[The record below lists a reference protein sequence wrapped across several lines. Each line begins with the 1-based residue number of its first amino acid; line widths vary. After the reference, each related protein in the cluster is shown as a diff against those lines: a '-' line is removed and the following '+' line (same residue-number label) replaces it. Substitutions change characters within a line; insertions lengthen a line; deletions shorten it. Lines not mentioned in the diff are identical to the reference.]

1 MNKKNSIFTYKICHS
16 DVTLKDKITANMSLN
31 TQILIAAIL
40 GIAFGFLL
48 SVFPQSSF
56 FTSSLYGLGIISS
69 IFIGLLKML
78 LIPLIFSSI
87 VVGVS
92 NLQAGGQLGKVWKI
106 TVACCVTTT
115 TLALI
120 LGIGCAHLFD
130 VGKGVDITLF
140 QNDMNQ
146 YQTPDTL
153 TPTSFFTNFIQNT
166 LINPFK
172 AFAEGNV
179 LAVVV
184 FALFI
189 GVALV
194 HGGER
199 FKAVRQLA
207 AQFFEI
213 MMLMIRWVMKLAP
226 LGIFALL
233 AKLIA
238 TEDLSVLS
246 SLAEFA
252 VVVTGTTIFHG
263 AVVLPLL
270 LWIFGKMDP
279 VTFFKGTR
287 AALITAFAT
296 SSSSATMPLSMK
308 CAQENLKVSPATA
321 GFVIPLGTQLNMDG
335 TALYEAAAALFV
347 ANLIGLDLSL
357 GQQLIVCLTAMIASL
372 GAPGIPSAGMVT
384 MIMVLQSVGLPAEA
398 IAILLPIDRLLDT
411 VRTVVNVQ
419 GDMMI
424 SVVVDRHTRETVT
437 EPNS

>member
-1 MNKKNSIFTYKICHS
+1 MN
-16 DVTLKDKITANMSLN
+16 LN

-40 GIAFGFLL
+40 GLAFGFILTL
-48 SVFPQSSF
+48 YPDTAFVKH
-56 FTSSLYGLGIISS
+56 SLYGLGILSS
-69 IFIGLLKML
+69 VFIGLLKML
-78 LIPLIFSSI
+78 LVPLIFSSI

-92 NLQAGGQLGKVWKI
+92 NLQAGGQLGPVWKI
-106 TVACCVTTT
+106 TFLCCLTTT

-120 LGIGCAHLFD
+120 LGISCAHLFE
-130 VGKGVDITLF
+130 VGRGIDISIF
-140 QNDMNQ
+140 QSSMQN
-146 YQTPDTL
+146 YQAPDSL
-153 TPTSFFTNFIQNT
+153 NPASFFTNFIQNT

-172 AFAEGNV
+172 AFSDGNV

-184 FALFI
+184 FALFV

-199 FKAVRQLA
+199 FKSIRVLSN
-207 AQFFEI
+207 QFFEMM
-213 MMLMIRWVMKLAP
+213 MMLVGWVMKLAP

-233 AKLIA
+233 AKLMA
-238 TEDLSVLS
+238 TEDVSVLS
-246 SLAEFA
+246 RLAEFA

-270 LWIFGKMDP
+270 LWIFGRMSP
-279 VTFFKGTR
+279 WAFFKGTR
-287 AALITAFAT
+287 TALITAFAT

-308 CAQENLKVSPATA
+308 CAQENLGVRPQTA

-347 ANLIGLDLSL
+347 ANLVGLDLNL
-357 GQQLIVCLTAMIASL
+357 TQQIIVCLTAMIASL

-424 SVVVDRHTRETVT
+424 SVVVDRYIKDKDISV
-437 EPNS
+437 

>member
-1 MNKKNSIFTYKICHS
+1 
-16 DVTLKDKITANMSLN
+16 MSLN

-40 GIAFGFLL
+40 GIAFGFFLNQ
-48 SVFPQSSF
+48 FPQTEF
-56 FTSSLYGLGIISS
+56 FAASIYGLGIASS

-78 LIPLIFSSI
+78 LVPLIFSSI

-92 NLQAGGQLGKVWKI
+92 NLQAGGQLSRTWKI
-106 TVACCVTTT
+106 TLACCVTTT

-120 LGIGCAHLFD
+120 LGIACAHLFD

-140 QNDMNQ
+140 QDAMNQ
-146 YQTPDTL
+146 HKSPDTL
-153 TPTSFFTNFIQNT
+153 TASSFFTNFIQNT

-184 FALFI
+184 FALLL

-194 HGGER
+194 KGGER
-199 FKAVRQLA
+199 FNGIRQLST
-207 AQFFEI
+207 QFFEV
-213 MMLMIRWVMKLAP
+213 MMMMVGWVMKLAP
-226 LGIFALL
+226 IGIFALL
-233 AKLIA
+233 AKLIS
-238 TEDLSVLS
+238 TEDISILSR
-246 SLAEFA
+246 LAEFA
-252 VVVTGTTIFHG
+252 AVVTGTTIFHG

-270 LWIFGKMDP
+270 LWIFGKMSP
-279 VTFFKGTR
+279 ITFFKGTR
-287 AALITAFAT
+287 TALITAFAT

-308 CAQENLKVSPATA
+308 CAQENLGVRPQTA

-335 TALYEAAAALFV
+335 TALYEAAAALFI
-347 ANLIGLDLSL
+347 ANLMGLDLSL
-357 GQQLIVCLTAMIASL
+357 GQQVIVCLTAMIASL

-424 SVVVDRHTRETVT
+424 SVVVDRHTREIGSEQV
-437 EPNS
+437 

>member
-1 MNKKNSIFTYKICHS
+1 
-16 DVTLKDKITANMSLN
+16 MSLN
-31 TQILIAAIL
+31 TQILVAAIL
-40 GIAFGFLL
+40 GLIFGYILNIFPDSAFFSASIYGIGIA
-48 SVFPQSSF
+48 
-56 FTSSLYGLGIISS
+56 SS

-92 NLQAGGQLGKVWKI
+92 NLQAGGQFGRVWKI
-106 TVACCVTTT
+106 TVLCCITTT
-115 TLALI
+115 TLALA
-120 LGIGCAHLFD
+120 LGLACAHLFE
-130 VGKGVDITLF
+130 VGKGVDIAMF
-140 QNDMNQ
+140 QDAMTQ
-146 YQTPDTL
+146 HQSPDTL
-153 TPTSFFTNFIQNT
+153 TPSSFITNFIQNT

-172 AFAEGNV
+172 AFSEGNV
-179 LAVVV
+179 LAVVL

-189 GVALV
+189 GIALV
-194 HGGER
+194 KGGER
-199 FKAVRQLA
+199 FKGVRSLSQ
-207 AQFFEI
+207 QVFDI
-213 MMLMIRWVMKLAP
+213 MMMMIGWVMKLAP

-233 AKLIA
+233 AKLVA
-238 TEDLSVLS
+238 TEDISVLS
-246 SLAEFA
+246 RLAEFA

-279 VTFFKGTR
+279 ITFFKGTKT
-287 AALITAFAT
+287 ALITAFAT
-296 SSSSATMPLSMK
+296 SSSSATMPLSLK
-308 CAQENLKVSPATA
+308 CAQENLGVRPQTA
-321 GFVIPLGTQLNMDG
+321 GFVIPIGTQLNMDG
-335 TALYEAAAALFV
+335 TALYEAAAALFI
-347 ANLIGLDLSL
+347 ANLMGLDLSL

-424 SVVVDRHTRETVT
+424 SVVVDHHTKQAEQ
-437 EPNS
+437 NS

>member
-1 MNKKNSIFTYKICHS
+1 
-16 DVTLKDKITANMSLN
+16 MSLN
-31 TQILIAAIL
+31 TQILVAAIL
-40 GIAFGFLL
+40 GGIFGFLL
-48 SVFPQSSF
+48 NLYPESDF
-56 FTSSLYGLGIISS
+56 FSGSLYGLSIVSS
-69 IFIGLLKML
+69 VFIGLLKML

-92 NLQAGGQLGKVWKI
+92 NLQSGGQLSRTWKI
-106 TVACCVTTT
+106 TLACCVTTT
-115 TLALI
+115 TIALI
-120 LGIGCAHLFD
+120 LGIGAAHLFD
-130 VGKGVDITLF
+130 VGKGVDIALF
-140 QNDMNQ
+140 QDAMQ
-146 YQTPDTL
+146 QHQSPDTL
-153 TPTSFFTNFIQNT
+153 TPSSFFTNFIQNT

-184 FALFI
+184 FALLL

-194 HGGER
+194 QGGE
-199 FKAVRQLA
+199 KYAGIKQLSQ
-207 AQFFEI
+207 QFFDI
-213 MMLMIRWVMKLAP
+213 MMLMVGWVMKLAP

-238 TEDLSVLS
+238 TEDISILSR
-246 SLAEFA
+246 LAEFA
-252 VVVTGTTIFHG
+252 AVVTGTTIFHG
-263 AVVLPLL
+263 LVVLPLL
-270 LWIFGKMDP
+270 LWIFGRMNP
-279 VTFFKGTR
+279 ITFFKGTR
-287 AALITAFAT
+287 VVLITAFAT

-308 CAQENLKVSPATA
+308 CAQENLGVRPQTA

-335 TALYEAAAALFV
+335 TALYEAAAALFI
-347 ANLIGLDLSL
+347 ANLMGLDLTLS
-357 GQQLIVCLTAMIASL
+357 QQIIVCLTAMIASL

-424 SVVVDRHTRETVT
+424 SVVVDRHTRRLEEHLLD
-437 EPNS
+437 EPSHNI

>member
-1 MNKKNSIFTYKICHS
+1 MG
-16 DVTLKDKITANMSLN
+16 LN

-40 GIAFGFLL
+40 GVAFGFLL
-48 SVFPQSSF
+48 NFYPNTPF
-56 FTSSLYGLGIISS
+56 FDASLYGLGVASS

-78 LIPLIFSSI
+78 LVPLIFSSI

-92 NLQAGGQLGKVWKI
+92 NLQSGGQLGKVWKI
-106 TVACCVTTT
+106 TLACCVTTT

-130 VGKGVDITLF
+130 VGKGVDIAMF
-140 QNDMNQ
+140 QDAISQ
-146 YQTPDTL
+146 HQTPDTL
-153 TPTSFFTNFIQNT
+153 TPTSFLTNFIQNT

-172 AFAEGNV
+172 AFSEGNV

-184 FALFI
+184 FALFF

-199 FKAVRQLA
+199 FKTVRQLSQ
-207 AQFFEI
+207 QFFD
-213 MMLMIRWVMKLAP
+213 MMMFMIIWVMRLAP
-226 LGIFALL
+226 IGIFALL

-238 TEDLSVLS
+238 TEDISVLNR
-246 SLAEFA
+246 LLEFA
-252 VVVTGTTIFHG
+252 AVVTGTTIFHG
-263 AVVLPLL
+263 VVVLPLL
-270 LWIFGKMDP
+270 LWIFGKMSP
-279 VTFFKGTR
+279 LTFFKGART
-287 AALITAFAT
+287 ALITAFAT

-308 CAQENLKVSPATA
+308 CAQENLGVRPATA

-335 TALYEAAAALFV
+335 TALYEAAAALFI
-347 ANLIGLDLSL
+347 ANLMGLDLSI
-357 GQQLIVCLTAMIASL
+357 GQQLIVCMTAMIASL

-424 SVVVDRHTRETVT
+424 SVVVDRHTRDDEIVT
-437 EPNS
+437 